1 MKPNSTPGKHR
12 AAWTAVAACM
22 IFASAFSL
30 SSTPLF
36 AQAQDSVSADAKSYI
51 QLFQSIYQFILR
63 NYVDEPDPR
72 KLYEGAMK
80 GMFDALGDPHSMFL
94 DKDMMSDLTETVDG
108 SYAGIGLYISKQ
120 APDSSLPPDAPRYIE
135 VVSPIEDTPG
145 WKAGIQPG
153 DLLIK
158 IDGETTAPLTTDQ
171 ASKRIRGAAG
181 TNVTLTIRRG
191 QSVEFDIVATRAII
205 QLPTVKEALIPYKGK
220 TYAYIRIIDWVP
232 QTMDRMKEALA
243 SIGAVPHD
251 GLVVDVRSN
260 PGGLLRSVIDV
271 SDLFLSSGVIVST
284 RGRNQSENSEYK
296 ADPEL
301 SYPAD
306 KPMVI
311 LINKGSASASE
322 IFAGALKD
330 HKRALLLGEKSYGKG
345 SVQQIFPLTDT
356 GFKLTMARY
365 YTPSGENI
373 DKTGIPPDREL
384 KEAELTEAQLATFEK
399 LYESGKIPE
408 FARKHPDATNEEK
421 TAFADSLSSGPYPL
435 PGKVVRRMVRDEFN
449 RTAKAPVY
457 DLEFDSQLS
466 GALDLLADPGFG
478 KLLDESKSV
487 KELVLA
493 ARADKASSGALAA
506 GKSTATTP
514 ASLAPT
520 TPATDSVPAKRI
532 VPPDRDGK

>member
-1 MKPNSTPGKHR
+1 MKPNTTPGKHR
-12 AAWTAVAACM
+12 AAWSAIAALM
-22 IFASAFSL
+22 IFAPVFTFVA
-30 SSTPLF
+30 PPVF
-36 AQAQDSVSADAKSYI
+36 AQTQESSAADAKTYI

-80 GMFDALGDPHSMFL
+80 GMFDALGDPHSLFL

-171 ASKRIRGAAG
+171 ASKRIRGPAG
-181 TNVTLTIRRG
+181 TDVTLTVRRG
-191 QSVEFDIVATRAII
+191 QTTEFDIKATRAII
-205 QLPTVKEALIPYKGK
+205 QLPTIKQALIPYKGK

-232 QTMDRMKEALA
+232 QTADRMKEALA
-243 SIGAVPHD
+243 SIALADHA

-271 SDLFLSSGVIVST
+271 SDLFLSSGMIVST
-284 RGRNQSENSEYK
+284 RGRNQGENSEYK
-296 ADPEL
+296 ADAAL

-306 KPMVI
+306 KPMII
-311 LINKGSASASE
+311 LVNKGSASASE

-330 HKRALLLGEKSYGKG
+330 QRRALLLGEKSYGKG

-384 KEAELTEAQLATFEK
+384 KEPELTEAQLASFEK

-408 FARKHPDATNEEK
+408 FARKHPSASQEERN
-421 TAFADSLSSGPYPL
+421 AFAESLATGSDQLPL
-435 PGKVVRRMVRDEFN
+435 KILRRMVRDEYN
-449 RTAKAPVY
+449 KTSRAPIY

-466 GALDLLADPGFG
+466 GALDALADPNFSSI
-478 KLLDESKSV
+478 LANSKTV
-487 KELVLA
+487 KELVGGLRAKTPTTASPEKSGLA
-493 ARADKASSGALAA
+493 APD
-506 GKSTATTP
+506 
-514 ASLAPT
+514 
-520 TPATDSVPAKRI
+520 PAKI
-532 VPPDRDGK
+532 PDKGIAPPERNKE